1 MGSVLESMARTAV
14 RVTVVAPWF
23 ATTPMDPVI
32 WEALSAGALDVEGCT
47 TLESTLR
54 SPTSSTGWRLTH
66 LLCLLTLLPP
76 CLQRQPC
83 LPPPCQQPPCQQP
96 PCQQPPCQQPP
107 CLPQPCQ
114 QPPCQQPHG
123 GPPCHHQPCHQ
134 LSPPQPCLVQP
145 CNDFC

>member
-14 RVTVVAPWF
+14 RVTVVAPWS

-47 TLESTLR
+47 TLESTPR

-96 PCQQPPCQQPP
+96 PCLPQPCQQPSCQQPP

-114 QPPCQQPHG
+114 
-123 GPPCHHQPCHQ
+123 Q

>member
-1 MGSVLESMARTAV
+1 MAAV

-83 LPPPCQQPPCQQP
+83 LPPPC
-96 PCQQPPCQQPP
+96 
-107 CLPQPCQ
+107 LPQPCQ

-134 LSPPQPCLVQP
+134 LSPPQPY
-145 CNDFC
+145 